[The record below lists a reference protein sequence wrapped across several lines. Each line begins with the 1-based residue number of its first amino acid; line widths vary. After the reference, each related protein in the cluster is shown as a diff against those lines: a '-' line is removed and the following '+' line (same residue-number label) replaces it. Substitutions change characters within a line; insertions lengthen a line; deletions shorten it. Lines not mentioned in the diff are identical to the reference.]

1 MHAEECGCMGLKSNF
16 FCRTCKVGG
25 TQAQKKTDK
34 GYQNIFRCQEAQTPQ
49 EMQAQILQQLDY
61 SLESSET
68 EKVKVA
74 GTNSGICDSNTAS
87 IIQHLLVLGKQLRKY
102 NSVKTDIPET
112 EVRLQLEWELESLL
126 DDSTIEDHIN
136 PLLGMPGVNIHQDN
150 PTKVLH
156 TVGVVKYFWAQ
167 KDGLIGKHFK
177 SLAQVMPYL
186 IYDLVL
192 QDVLNGWCVIG
203 NLVVLLR
210 HTKIDNAEVYLA
222 LFSIQQSFALQDAIK
237 HIATHIATG
246 GYWQDNTT
254 KNWLNTG
261 QAIQEYSANHPEQ

>member
-1 MHAEECGCMGLKSNF
+1 MSNALMRREMLGKEFWVHFVSLSPHAAPMELIKGVTDSI
-16 FCRTCKVGG
+16 RTCKVGG

-222 LFSIQQSFALQDAIK
+222 FNRPKELSSTLMY
-237 HIATHIATG
+237 H
-246 GYWQDNTT
+246 
-254 KNWLNTG
+254 
-261 QAIQEYSANHPEQ
+261 